1 MKLVIAARTV
11 EPTNVSLSRPA
22 TLSRP
27 VPSTT
32 EKPPPAPRRGLSHR
46 AASAARNRSLH
57 RARRKA
63 LDVRRLGALG
73 ALLDVV
79 LDLVVIAQGL
89 ETLSG
94 NRREVD
100 EDVRPAVF
108 LLDEAEALRVVEP
121 LYLALSHLF
130 VLPLSSNMRFPATCR
145 GLPGLRALRMKK
157 RRSLRCSV
165 ESPARRFRAFV
176 LLNPFP
182 ESGYSVP
189 PSSGFGHPR
198 AVA

>member
-1 MKLVIAARTV
+1 MKLVIAARPV
-11 EPTNVSLSRPA
+11 ETTNVSLSRPA
-22 TLSRP
+22 TESRP
-27 VPSTT
+27 VPSSN
-32 EKPPPAPRRGLSHR
+32 EKPPPASRRGLSNR
-46 AASAARNRSLH
+46 AASAARKRSLH
-57 RARRKA
+57 RGRRKA

-89 ETLSG
+89 EALSG

-130 VLPLSSNMRFPATCR
+130 YSS
-145 GLPGLRALRMKK
+145 
-157 RRSLRCSV
+157 
-165 ESPARRFRAFV
+165 FV
-176 LLNPFP
+176 
-182 ESGYSVP
+182 V
-189 PSSGFGHPR
+189 
-198 AVA
+198 